1 MVAASGTRMVTA
13 ASAAV
18 LAVVALSAPLLL
30 ADTTFQKDRIGA
42 WCLVG
47 FAGAALLLAARS
59 YRHAAARGLLR
70 TAGLVCWVALMVVV
84 FDAAGRR
91 TEGFV
96 AGAAVVV
103 AFLVLMVAVAL
114 GRGWRSAWWSRQAEV
129 AEGVC
134 GAFAVGAVV
143 VAVGLFRHLWE
154 LTS

>member
-1 MVAASGTRMVTA
+1 
-13 ASAAV
+13 
-18 LAVVALSAPLLL
+18 LSA
-30 ADTTFQKDRIGA
+30 DRVGA

-59 YRHAAARGLLR
+59 YRHAAARALLR
-70 TAGLVCWVALMVVV
+70 LAGLVCLVTLAVVV

-91 TEGFV
+91 TEGVV

-103 AFLVLMVAVAL
+103 AFVVLLAAVAL
-114 GRGWRSAWWSRQAEV
+114 GRGWRSAWWARRAEV
-129 AEGVC
+129 AESVC
-134 GAFAVGAVV
+134 GAFAVGSVV

>member
-1 MVAASGTRMVTA
+1 M
-13 ASAAV
+13 
-18 LAVVALSAPLLL
+18 
-30 ADTTFQKDRIGA
+30 DRIGA

-59 YRHAAARGLLR
+59 YRHAAARALLR
-70 TAGLVCWVALMVVV
+70 TAGLVCWSVLAVAV
-84 FDAAGRR
+84 FDAAGQR

-96 AGAAVVV
+96 AGGAVVL

-114 GRGWRSAWWSRQAEV
+114 GRGWRSAWWSRQAEI
-129 AEGVC
+129 AEAVC
-134 GAFAVGAVV
+134 GAFAVGSVV